1 MEEIFQF
8 LADNYKKGA
17 NSNGTGSQIHQMI
30 KERTGCEDPYK
41 NEKKLANEIA
51 LSFMDQVKEI
61 LNEDNSLEA
70 YVKIAIVGNIID
82 FGALTLDGDIEG
94 LISSGLKKDLTIN
107 HVDKLEKALK
117 NHKKLLYL
125 VDNTGEIVFDKLLL
139 EKLKEYDVDI
149 TIAVKEKPILND
161 ACIEDGI
168 SVGLD
173 KYGKLTT
180 IGTDTVGLVY
190 DKASPEFRELFDNSD
205 FIISKGLGNY
215 EGLTELDLSNKDVF
229 FCLCSK
235 CSATSKNIGVNIQDI
250 VLFKA
255 DSE

>member
-1 MEEIFQF
+1 MGEIFQF
-8 LADNYKKGA
+8 LAKNYEKGA

-30 KERTGCEDPYK
+30 KQRTGCKDPYR

-51 LSFMDQVKEI
+51 LSFMPQVKEI
-61 LNEDNSLEA
+61 LKNDNSLES

-94 LISSGLKKDLTIN
+94 LITNGLKKDLSIN
-107 HVDKLEKALK
+107 HIDKLEEALK
-117 NHKKLLYL
+117 IHKKLLYL
-125 VDNTGEIVFDKLLL
+125 ADNTGEIVFDKLLL

-161 ACIEDGI
+161 ACMEDAI
-168 SVGLD
+168 NVGLD
-173 KYGKLTT
+173 KYGEILT

-190 DKASPEFRELFDNSD
+190 DKASPEFRELFDNSY

-215 EGLTELDLSNKDVF
+215 EGLTELDLSDKDVF

-235 CSATSKNIGVNIQDI
+235 CTATSKNIGVNIQDI
-250 VLFKA
+250 ILLKEGSV
-255 DSE
+255 